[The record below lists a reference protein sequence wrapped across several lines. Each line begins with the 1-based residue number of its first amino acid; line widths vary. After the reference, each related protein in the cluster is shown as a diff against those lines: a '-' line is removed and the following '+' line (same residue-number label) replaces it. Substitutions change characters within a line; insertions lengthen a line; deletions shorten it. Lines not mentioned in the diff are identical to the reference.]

1 MRFLAVIYQYTLAKP
16 FLEKLSI
23 LLSGLPEPE
32 ELSNLNSMAN
42 TCASLPFILSKAVW
56 GQFKLS
62 GNIGDDRLRNLLPG
76 TWKSGF

>member
-42 TCASLPFILSKAVW
+42 TCASLPILDELEQSQAFDVVQEMRTSFSTAV
-56 GQFKLS
+56 
-62 GNIGDDRLRNLLPG
+62 IG
-76 TWKSGF
+76 